1 MVCIA
6 DLLIGLA
13 HTYVMLSRLRSVRKA
28 QKTKNRAELEFYF

>member
-13 HTYVMLSRLRSVRKA
+13 HTYVMLSRLRSVRKVPKA
-28 QKTKNRAELEFYF
+28 KNRAELEFYF